1 MALINDP
8 NVTAQISAL
17 ANSGTIDSNQIVSI
31 LNSVLPAGQQIGT
44 SGLISTGIYKRFGDF
59 DKVNAKIEVVT
70 TGLWSGDSG
79 SLAQFFTA
87 SSQTTAA

>member
-59 DKVNAKIEVVT
+59 DKVNAKV
-70 TGLWSGDSG
+70 
-79 SLAQFFTA
+79 
-87 SSQTTAA
+87 